1 MDNLNT
7 LKEAL
12 RSLSNE
18 ASELKERLSNLDL
31 EEQDLLHFI
40 EFGKIN
46 ARDGYKLAKAI
57 KEVRIKRRDIKN
69 RFELI
74 KNSLSLHITK
84 ERSIEEVF
92 KIVES
97 TINKA
102 EESSKREKKYT
113 TRIIDMES
121 VVGRVLSK

>member
-57 KEVRIKRRDIKN
+57 KEVRIKRRDVKN

-74 KNSLSLHITK
+74 KNSLNLHITK